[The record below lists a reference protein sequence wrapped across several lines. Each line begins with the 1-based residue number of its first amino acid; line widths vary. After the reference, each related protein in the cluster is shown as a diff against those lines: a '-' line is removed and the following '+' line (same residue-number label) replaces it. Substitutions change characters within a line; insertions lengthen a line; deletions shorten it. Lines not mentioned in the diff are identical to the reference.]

1 MEKIAV
7 LGAGP
12 AGLALASRLVT
23 KGHDVSLFEY
33 PRFKGSEEKLRR
45 IVEQGGL
52 KIEGEFPTDFVKL
65 HTVTTDPEQ
74 ALKGRDIYLIGVPA
88 YAQAT
93 MMRGVFPFLE
103 PGNLVV
109 FCSGSTASLAIFEE
123 FAGQG
128 VDFLKDVHLAET
140 VTMPWSARFVDDGT
154 IKVALGDSQVRT
166 AAFPGKNTD
175 AVLERLAPLFNVK
188 RAVHC
193 FDSGLNNPNFII
205 HPAPMLLNFAEVERR
220 EGLLSIMNEGMTE
233 AVLACMDAVD
243 AEKQAL
249 LEVLGVEPVDV
260 DSLYIEFGSSPDV
273 YRKLGEPFAMKKKD
287 RIWPRYTKEDI
298 PYGTVQMASLG
309 DMLHVPT
316 PVCHGISSILSVAEG
331 VDYWS
336 IGRTVEK
343 LGIAGLTIDELKT
356 YLQTGTK

>member
-12 AGLALASRLVT
+12 AALALAARLVT
-23 KGHDVSLFEY
+23 KRHDVSVFEC
-33 PRFKGSEEKLRR
+33 PGFRGSEERLQQ

-52 KIEGEFPTDFVKL
+52 KIEGEFPADFVKL
-65 HTVTTDPEQ
+65 PIVTTNPDE

-93 MMRGVFPFLE
+93 MMREVFPFLE

-109 FCSGSTASLAIFEE
+109 FCSGSTASLAIYEE
-123 FAGQG
+123 FSDRG
-128 VDFLKDVHLAET
+128 VDFMNDVHLGET
-140 VTMPWSARFVDDGT
+140 VTMPRSARFIDDGT
-154 IKVALGDSQVRT
+154 IKVALGDTQVRT

-175 AVLERLAPLFNVK
+175 AVLERLAPLFKVK

-205 HPAPMLLNFAEVERR
+205 HPAPMVLNFAEVERR
-220 EGLLSIMNEGMTE
+220 EGLLSIMNEGMTK
-233 AVLACMDAVD
+233 AVLKCMDAVD

-249 LEVLGVEPVDV
+249 LKTLGVEPVDV

-273 YRKLGEPFAMKKKD
+273 YRKPGEPFAMKKKD

-298 PYGTVQMASLG
+298 PYGMVQMASLG
-309 DMLHVPT
+309 DMLGVPT
-316 PVCHGISSILSVAEG
+316 PMCHAITTILSVAEG

-343 LGIAGLTIDELKT
+343 LGIAGMTVDQLKT
-356 YLQTGTK
+356 YMQTGKK